1 MPCMGITGN
10 YTEFKETLDQLS
22 VTLSQYAPTHKI
34 IIGGDLNEDITLTA
48 NGARAKYLREFI
60 EEHELKTSPR
70 SQFLLTQL
78 ERKYLPLTIF
88 FTAILCRAGRY
99 YRDTGISQHF
109 ISVIRIV
116 IQFGRIAIFSSLFI
130 VTISCWNLS

>member
-1 MPCMGITGN
+1 MVVNVREPLLLISVYMPCMGITGN

-60 EEHELKTSPR
+60 EEHELKTQPTKPIFINSAGAEV
-70 SQFLLTQL
+70 STIDYFLYSHTL
-78 ERKYLPLTIF
+78 
-88 FTAILCRAGRY
+88 
-99 YRDTGISQHF
+99 
-109 ISVIRIV
+109 
-116 IQFGRIAIFSSLFI
+116 
-130 VTISCWNLS
+130 